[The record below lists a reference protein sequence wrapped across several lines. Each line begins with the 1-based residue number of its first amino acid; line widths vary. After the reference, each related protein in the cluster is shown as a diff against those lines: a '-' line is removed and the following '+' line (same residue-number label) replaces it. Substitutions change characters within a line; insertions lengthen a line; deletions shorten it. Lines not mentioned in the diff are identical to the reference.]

1 MSFANPTPLKVGMS
15 GTLFGK
21 SYRVAGRVVLGTE
34 QDGQTCY
41 WNEFN
46 LIAADGET
54 ATLVFEP
61 TEHGGEWRLFIL
73 FEPENSITAA
83 DAAAKR
89 VGDPL
94 NLEGTDVRVTLVSR
108 SRIYHIEGE
117 APEGEEVGDVAQY
130 FNAEAGNTMI
140 VVSWTGDEVECY
152 RGIEKL
158 PYATVKDAFGLQSDM
173 PGSFGSFDG
182 LPDTEPSYISW
193 KKPVGVLLAAI
204 IAVVAYTS
212 FSFRRPSPAITKTS
226 APALRLKLGDTLKL
240 DGREYHVQGHQLM
253 EIAEVGLLF
262 ERHEYQLSDAEGTQA
277 LLVCGLKPGGND
289 WALFTPLQP
298 LAPMTPRHAAAFRAG
313 DAVTVDA
320 YMGTVKELFRSTF
333 RQTESAENAALRN
346 GTELYGFLAQSGSA
360 LLLVRWNETAIAFY
374 DGRPL
379 SKQEAA
385 SVK

>member
-1 MSFANPTPLKVGMS
+1 MSFANPTPLQVGMS
-15 GTLFGK
+15 GALFGK

-34 QDGQTCY
+34 QDGQTYY

-73 FEPENSITAA
+73 FEPENPITAA
-83 DAAAKR
+83 DAATKR

-158 PYATVKDAFGLQSDM
+158 PYATVKEAFGLQSDM

-193 KKPVGVLLAAI
+193 MKPAGVLLVAI
-204 IAVVAYTS
+204 IAVVAYASFTS
-212 FSFRRPSPAITKTS
+212 RHPVPAITRTS
-226 APALRLKLGDTLKL
+226 APTSRLRLGDTLKL
-240 DGREYHVQGHQLM
+240 DGREYHFQSHQMM

-262 ERHEYQLSDAEGTQA
+262 DRHEYQLSDAEGTQA
-277 LLVCGLKPGGND
+277 LLVGGLKPGGQD
-289 WALFTPLQP
+289 WAIFTALQP
-298 LAPMTPRHAAAFRAG
+298 LAPMTPQHAAAFRAG

-320 YMGTVKELFRSTF
+320 YGGTVRELFRSTL
-333 RQTESAENAALRN
+333 RQAESAESAALKD
-346 GTELYGFLAQSGSA
+346 GTEYYGFIAQSGSA
-360 LLLVRWNETAIAFY
+360 LLLVRWNETAITFY
-374 DGRPL
+374 VGRTL
-379 SKQEAA
+379 SEPETA
-385 SVK
+385 SLK